1 MTKIIIVGGGIIGA
15 TIAYELSLNS
25 DFEITL
31 FEQENSPT
39 LYSTGAALGVLMG
52 ILSPKAKGRSW
63 KLRQKSLE
71 RYETLIPE
79 LIKLTGKTI
88 SYNQQGIIELLF
100 PEDSLETW
108 KSLIKIRKHQGY
120 HLEIWDKNKLF
131 KECPPVEIN
140 NIIGAVYSPQDRQ
153 VDPIELTEALI
164 AGATLNGVNF
174 EFGVKVQKLLTLG
187 SPDENNRI
195 CKRVLTSKGEFE
207 TDFVILAAGVG
218 TTELTQNFKNPLDIR
233 PVLGQALQVK
243 ITENND
249 KYNHNFK
256 PVITGNDI
264 HIVPLKNNEYWIGA
278 TVEFPNEKGDIIMQE
293 NLLEEVKEIA
303 FSYCPMLKNST
314 ILKTWSGNRPRPEG
328 RPAPI
333 IEKLTGTNNILLAT
347 GHYRNGIILAP
358 ATALIIKDFLINN

>member
-1 MTKIIIVGGGIIGA
+1 MTKIVIVGGGIIGA

-31 FEQENSPT
+31 FEQENSPA
-39 LYSTGAALGVLMG
+39 LHSTSASLGVLMG

-79 LIKLTGKTI
+79 LEKLTGKTI
-88 SYNQQGIIELLF
+88 SYNQQGIVELLF

-131 KECPPVEIN
+131 KECPQVEIN

-164 AGATLNGVNF
+164 AGATLNGVNL
-174 EFGVKVQKLLTLG
+174 EFGVKVQKILTTG
-187 SPDENNRI
+187 THDENNCI
-195 CKRVLTSKGEFE
+195 CERVLTSKGEVE
-207 TDFVILAAGVG
+207 TDFLIMAAGVD

-243 ITENND
+243 IEENN
-249 KYNHNFK
+249 YNFN
-256 PVITGNDI
+256 PVITGDDI

-293 NLLEEVKEIA
+293 NLLEEMKEIA
-303 FSYCPMLKNST
+303 FSYCPILKNST
-314 ILKTWSGNRPRPEG
+314 ILKTWSGKRPRPEG